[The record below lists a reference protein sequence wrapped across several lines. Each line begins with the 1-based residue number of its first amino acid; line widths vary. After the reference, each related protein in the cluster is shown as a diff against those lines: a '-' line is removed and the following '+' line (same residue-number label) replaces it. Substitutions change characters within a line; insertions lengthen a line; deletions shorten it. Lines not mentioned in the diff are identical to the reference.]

1 MSTLTCP
8 PRYGNC
14 DQGRSCPRNPNFD
27 GSPIRGVRDLSWWK
41 RRVTMNPVVKI
52 VRCSDPL
59 MWYASRVGEEV
70 TVERVDREGLWAR
83 EGGEYNAI
91 NIIRFSDV

>member
-1 MSTLTCP
+1 
-8 PRYGNC
+8 
-14 DQGRSCPRNPNFD
+14 
-27 GSPIRGVRDLSWWK
+27 
-41 RRVTMNPVVKI
+41 MNPVVKI